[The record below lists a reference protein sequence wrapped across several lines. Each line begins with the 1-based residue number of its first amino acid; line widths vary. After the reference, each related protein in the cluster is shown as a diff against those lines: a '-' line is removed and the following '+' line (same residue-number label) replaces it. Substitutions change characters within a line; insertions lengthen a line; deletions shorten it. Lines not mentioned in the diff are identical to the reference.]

1 MAICGQT
8 CGGCVGIDNNDEN
21 SKIFKKGP
29 LNSKGELT
37 EQSKRDLRKM
47 VKNKNKSSWQNAQ
60 NSTFD
65 SELTAGQ
72 FRGSQR
78 NSAYNYSRKYD
89 HHRGVKDSDRD
100 QR

>member
-8 CGGCVGIDNNDEN
+8 CGGCVGIDNDHEN
-21 SKIFKKGP
+21 SRAYRNGP
-29 LNSKGELT
+29 LDSKGKLT
-37 EQSKRDLRKM
+37 EQSKKDLRKM

-78 NSAYNYSRKYD
+78 SSAYNFSR
-89 HHRGVKDSDRD
+89 
-100 QR
+100 